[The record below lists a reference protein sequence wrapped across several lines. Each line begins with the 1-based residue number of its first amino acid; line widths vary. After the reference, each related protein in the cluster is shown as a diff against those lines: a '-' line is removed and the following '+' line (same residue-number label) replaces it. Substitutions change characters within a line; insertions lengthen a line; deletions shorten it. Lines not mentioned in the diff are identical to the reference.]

1 MISVVL
7 WLAVGLV
14 SGGLCLVGLSLL
26 GALDERVSAP
36 GGVLV
41 RRPRDNEEA
50 ALDYM
55 KTEYVE
61 GRVDLELLE
70 TALEFVFERPEEVSG
85 VYAFA
90 LARQKL
96 GGSGERALL
105 PRDEEWEAEAAA
117 RARVTNFHQVFD
129 PPTLPA
135 TARARMAAAMVEPFR
150 SGPTVGPVVIG
161 ERVIGSSVM
170 SSVGTSMSRLSD
182 RVRLR
187 RLGVVF
193 PEDK

>member
-1 MISVVL
+1 MI
-7 WLAVGLV
+7 AVGLV
-14 SGGLCLVGLSLL
+14 AVVLWFAGGLCLIGLSLL

-70 TALEFVFERPEEVSG
+70 TALEFVFEFERPEEVSG

-96 GGSGERALL
+96 SWEEERALP

-117 RARVTNFHQVFD
+117 RARATNFHQE
-129 PPTLPA
+129 
-135 TARARMAAAMVEPFR
+135 MASAMVAPLR
-150 SGPTVGPVVIG
+150 GGPSATPVPIAAWSST
-161 ERVIGSSVM
+161 GSSLAHM
-170 SSVGTSMSRLSD
+170 DHRHARD
-182 RVRLR
+182 KLR
-187 RLGVVF
+187 SLGVVF